1 MVSFK
6 AALCCRPLIEHVSEN
21 LTTYPNDTLVFA
33 DPHAELDCGQSFIP
47 ARIFWEGEKH
57 LRDLLVEYRGEFV

>member
-1 MVSFK
+1 
-6 AALCCRPLIEHVSEN
+6 LIEQTSEN
-21 LTTYPNDTLVFA
+21 QTTYPNDAVVLA
-33 DPHAELDCGQSFIP
+33 DADAELDGRQGFVP